1 MKLRNQIMQFI
12 LIGMI
17 FFSCESNRLQVDI
30 PESNLEIDFI
40 YADETL
46 KKLSKADL
54 IEKNEIFLKQFDPI
68 YTFEWQN
75 NLRINNQDSISV
87 KTYQFYQ
94 SDYIRALEVEKT
106 KLIPQVKNKEKD
118 VNRVFN
124 FYRYYFPQKT
134 VPREIIYMNKLF
146 SNINCS
152 DSAITVAL
160 ESYLNPAL
168 EVIQSI
174 PNNQLYKWQREKME
188 LEYLP
193 RDILSNWIQV
203 QLFEELDKS
212 LAAHI
217 VQAGKILYL
226 VNATFPYRSEQ
237 YILRYSN
244 SDYDWAKQ
252 NEFSAWEF
260 LVREELLFKNNMR
273 DKANWLNDGPT
284 TLGLSKES
292 PDRMGQYLGYK
303 MVKKF
308 MQENKEVSL
317 TDLLEIKYNEIL
329 QAYEID

>member
-118 VNRVFN
+118 VNRAFN

>member
-1 MKLRNQIMQFI
+1 MQFI
-12 LIGMI
+12 IIGMI

-118 VNRVFN
+118 VNRAFN